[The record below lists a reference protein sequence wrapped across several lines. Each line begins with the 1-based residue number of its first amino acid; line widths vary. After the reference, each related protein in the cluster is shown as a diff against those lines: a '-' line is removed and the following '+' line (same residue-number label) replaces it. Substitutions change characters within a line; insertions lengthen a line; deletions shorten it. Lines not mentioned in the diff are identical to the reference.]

1 MAEKRRITVTRTDG
15 TEQDELNE
23 LEMIDG
29 LVCCNIWYSD
39 EIICVDPQTGVSQKE
54 IGKFPV
60 MFTVAVNFYD

>member
-1 MAEKRRITVTRTDG
+1 MTRSDG

-39 EIICVDPQTGVSQKE
+39 EIICVDPQTGSSVKE
-54 IGKFPV
+54 IGEYRITSAAAMNLQPGQGL
-60 MFTVAVNFYD
+60 